1 MTTDINQWVK
11 EALTEGASRD
21 GIMEVLLEAGWQKDE
36 IQNALDQFLD
46 IPFTIPVPRRKPC
59 LSARE
64 AFLYL
69 LLFLTL
75 YISAVSVGTLM
86 FQYANVW
93 LPDPIQDRDQYED
106 ALRSTIRWATASLVI
121 AFPLYLCISRM
132 LATAIVHDPQKR
144 GSKIRKWLTYIT
156 LFIAAAVII
165 VDLITLLFNFLGG
178 ELTLRFVIKIA
189 TVGAIAGAI
198 FGYYLSDLR
207 KEEEGGKSKV
217 A

>member
-21 GIMEVLLEAGWQKDE
+21 GIMEVLLEAGWRKDE

-46 IPFTIPVPRRKPC
+46 IPFTIPVPRRKPY

-64 AFLYL
+64 AFMYL

-75 YISAVSVGTLM
+75 YISAVSVGTLL
-86 FQYANVW
+86 FQYANLW
-93 LPDPIQDRDQYED
+93 LPDPVQDRYQYED
-106 ALRSTIRWATASLVI
+106 AFRSTIRWATASLVI
-121 AFPLYLCISRM
+121 AFPLYLWISRM
-132 LATAIVHDPQKR
+132 LTMAIANDPQKR

-178 ELTLRFVIKIA
+178 ELTLRFAIKVA

-198 FGYYLSDLR
+198 FGYYLWDLR
-207 KEEEGGKSKV
+207 GEEEGESKV
-217 A
+217 

>member
-1 MTTDINQWVK
+1 MPNDLTQFVR

-36 IQNALDQFLD
+36 IKNALDQFLD
-46 IPFTIPVPRRKPC
+46 VPFTIPVPRRKPY

-75 YISAVSVGTLM
+75 YISAISVGTLM
-86 FQYANVW
+86 FQYANIW
-93 LPDPIQDRDQYED
+93 YPDLALDRYTSSLDNM
-106 ALRSTIRWATASLVI
+106 RSAIRWATASLVI
-121 AFPLYLCISRM
+121 SFPLYLWITTLLSRAM
-132 LATAIVHDPQKR
+132 RRDPDKR
-144 GSKIRKWLTYIT
+144 GSRIRKWLTYIT

-178 ELTLRFVIKIA
+178 EITPRFLIKVA
-189 TVGAIAGAI
+189 TVAVIAGCI
-198 FGYYLSDLR
+198 FGYYLWDLR
-207 KEEEGGKSKV
+207 SEEKV
-217 A
+217 